1 MNLTE
6 LLLLTDENID
16 PSVVDFLRQKGFD
29 VMDIKEMNWRGKLD
43 IDILKEAHKQNRVV
57 VTHDD
62 DFGKLVFRSKI
73 PFSGILYLRPGHF
86 FPERTVQALER
97 LLTLPQLD
105 CITPF
110 ILVIEDKIT
119 HIKIRLRNSI

>member
-6 LLLLTDENID
+6 FQLLTDENID
-16 PSVVDFLRQKGFD
+16 PSVVEFLRQTGFD
-29 VMDIKEMNWRGKLD
+29 VLDIKEMGWRGRLD

-73 PFSGILYLRPGHF
+73 SFTGILYLRPGHF
-86 FPERTVQALER
+86 FPVKTVQALKR
-97 LLTLPQLD
+97 LFVQAELD
-105 CITPF
+105 CIPPF
-110 ILVIEDKIT
+110 ILVIEDKTT
-119 HIKIRLRNSI
+119 HIKIRLRNSV